1 MNLPNKITISRLVL
15 SVIVLMLLII
25 PLNKIG
31 LDLGTIKVTSIL
43 RVDVKYLIC
52 GILFLIAS
60 VTDFIDGHI
69 ARKYN
74 MVTNFGKF
82 LDPLADKVL
91 VVTALICFVELGWAS
106 AWVTAIIVAREFVVS
121 GIRLIAAGSEKK
133 TVIAASIW
141 GKLKTAST
149 MVAICVIIIMHI
161 LVDFGAVTAEAFPV
175 QLISDILMYISCI
188 LTTVSGIKYLWD
200 YREVLKTDA

>member
-1 MNLPNKITISRLVL
+1 
-15 SVIVLMLLII
+15 
-25 PLNKIG
+25 
-31 LDLGTIKVTSIL
+31 
-43 RVDVKYLIC
+43 
-52 GILFLIAS
+52 
-60 VTDFIDGHI
+60 
-69 ARKYN
+69 

-175 QLISDILMYISCI
+175 QIISDILMYISCI

>member
-1 MNLPNKITISRLVL
+1 MCIRDSFMLAGNIVPYSYLWAAIIFAAASIT
-15 SVIVLMLLII
+15 
-25 PLNKIG
+25 
-31 LDLGTIKVTSIL
+31 DT
-43 RVDVKYLIC
+43 
-52 GILFLIAS
+52 A
-60 VTDFIDGHI
+60 DGKI

-82 LDPLADKVL
+82 LDPLADKLL

-133 TVIAASIW
+133 IVIAASIW

-149 MVAICVIIIMHI
+149 MVAICVIIILHI
-161 LVDFGAVTAEAFPV
+161 LVGFGAITAEAFPV

-188 LTTVSGIKYLWD
+188 LTTVSGLKYLWD